1 MKKIF
6 EPTHL
11 FSASGTIKPYAPV
24 MVLRKLDDTSNYEVM
39 IGSGNTFFANTCQ
52 LEKI

>member
-1 MKKIF
+1 MTEF

-11 FSASGTIKPYAPV
+11 FSASSTIKPYAPV
-24 MVLRKLDDTSNYEVM
+24 KVLRKLDNTSNYEVM
-39 IGSGNTFFANTCQ
+39 IKSGNTFFANTCQ